1 MVAAEPVADERRV
14 DRSPLW
20 KAWESLEVPPG
31 FRAEIIRGEIL
42 LSPSPTNRHSHICA
56 RLIRSLAPF
65 ANERDWALASELA
78 VHIEHTGEAL
88 IPDLMVL
95 PDSILIEGEEASSID
110 SAELLLAFQVTS
122 DSSVRRDRKAK
133 LWSYAY
139 GLIPIYI
146 LVDRHDGHGTVTVY
160 SEPDGNGRY
169 AEHHSV
175 EFEKLVPLPDP
186 FGIEIETSRFVP
198 KTPKP

>member
-1 MVAAEPVADERRV
+1 MAPAEAATDASRADRG
-14 DRSPLW
+14 PLW
-20 KAWESLEVPPG
+20 KAWENLEVPPG
-31 FRAEIIRGEIL
+31 FRAEIIRGDIV
-42 LSPSPTNRHSHICA
+42 LSPSPTNRHSHICS
-56 RLIRSLAPF
+56 RLIRSLGPL

-78 VHIEHTGEAL
+78 VYIEHTQEAL

-95 PDSILIEGEEASSID
+95 PDAILVDEEEASSID
-110 SAELLLAFQVTS
+110 SADLLLAVEVTS
-122 DSSVRRDRKAK
+122 DSSVRRDRKTK

-139 GLIPIYI
+139 GLVPIYM

-175 EFEKLVPLPDP
+175 EFGKLVLLPDP
-186 FGIEIETSRFVP
+186 FDIEIETSRFVP
-198 KTPKP
+198 KNPKP